1 MMLVEKCV
9 PLFWF
14 VSGSWK
20 YLNQY
25 IGASLLVLA
34 AGLFGSFCATC
45 NMVACFVIIFGE
57 SIFPYRFST
66 GIDKSLWYSVS
77 VYCHIVLR
85 FEYCYLC

>member
-1 MMLVEKCV
+1 LKLIHIQFAFIKRYHSVHMLFVEKCV

-34 AGLFGSFCATC
+34 AGFFGSFCATC
-45 NMVACFVIIFGE
+45 NKVAHSIILFGE
-57 SIFPYRFST
+57 SEVPYLFST
-66 GIDKSLWYSVS
+66 SIDKSL
-77 VYCHIVLR
+77 
-85 FEYCYLC
+85 

>member
-1 MMLVEKCV
+1 MMLEEKCV

-25 IGASLLVLA
+25 NGASLLVLA

-45 NMVACFVIIFGE
+45 NNVVYFVIIFGE
-57 SIFPYRFST
+57 SIVPFRFST
-66 GIDKSLWYSVS
+66 GIDKSL
-77 VYCHIVLR
+77 
-85 FEYCYLC
+85 

>member
-1 MMLVEKCV
+1 MLFVEKCV

-34 AGLFGSFCATC
+34 AGLFGSFCATF
-45 NMVACFVIIFGE
+45 NKVFNFVILFGE
-57 SIFPYRFST
+57 SVVPYLFST
-66 GIDKSLWYSVS
+66 SINKS
-77 VYCHIVLR
+77 
-85 FEYCYLC
+85 F